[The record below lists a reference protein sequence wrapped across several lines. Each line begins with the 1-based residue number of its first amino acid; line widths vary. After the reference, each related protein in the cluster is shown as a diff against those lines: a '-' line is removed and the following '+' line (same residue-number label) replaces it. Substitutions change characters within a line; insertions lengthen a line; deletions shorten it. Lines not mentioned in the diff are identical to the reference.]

1 MDYII
6 RKNSIVYVDEVL
18 IDKTLRK
25 YLIDLSK
32 SYFKNIKSIRDTVKT
47 KLKIYRNIPLDIS
60 KDIFLVP
67 ITSLNINYYINYS
80 RLKETYTKDGI
91 TTFIFNDG
99 RVINLTISKQIMDRI
114 NKNVEKVYDYI
125 SLIEYF

>member
-18 IDKTLRK
+18 IDKTLSK

-47 KLKIYRNIPLDIS
+47 KLKIYRNIPLYIS

-114 NKNVEKVYDYI
+114 NRNVEKVYDYI

>member
-32 SYFKNIKSIRDTVKT
+32 PYFKNIKSIRDTVKT
-47 KLKIYRNIPLDIS
+47 KLKIYRNIPLYIS

-114 NKNVEKVYDYI
+114 NRNVEKVYDYI

>member
-47 KLKIYRNIPLDIS
+47 KLKIYRNIPLYIS

-114 NKNVEKVYDYI
+114 NRNVEKVYDYI

>member
-6 RKNSIVYVDEVL
+6 RKNSIVYIDEAL

-47 KLKIYRNIPLDIS
+47 KLKIYRNIPLYIS

-114 NKNVEKVYDYI
+114 NRNVEKVYDYI

>member
-47 KLKIYRNIPLDIS
+47 KLKIYRNIPLYIS
-60 KDIFLVP
+60 KDIFLA
-67 ITSLNINYYINYS
+67 
-80 RLKETYTKDGI
+80 K
-91 TTFIFNDG
+91 
-99 RVINLTISKQIMDRI
+99 
-114 NKNVEKVYDYI
+114 
-125 SLIEYF
+125 

>member
-6 RKNSIVYVDEVL
+6 RKNSIVYVDEIL

-47 KLKIYRNIPLDIS
+47 KLKIYRNIPLYIS

-91 TTFIFNDG
+91 STFIFNDG

-114 NKNVEKVYDYI
+114 NRNVEKVYDYI